1 MKSSVCKKAIALI
14 LIFSLVISGTVS
26 AFASSDTVSTGSAIR
41 EIKSDIKSA
50 SDTVNPVP
58 ASGTVYSYSGGTS
71 VSSTTQYVDDFSDL
85 ITGITRSIANSF
97 QAFANKIVPYI
108 DGIEGYIDNLE
119 TLVSGASTTLSN
131 NLPYIYDR
139 LGVILGAVDQ
149 IEGYVD
155 GLEGLIGTTNST
167 LSTISTRVNTT
178 NTRLTTTN
186 NHLSNI
192 SSDVHSIVENFTSD
206 GAINVNVVDN
216 PSNGFNQNDLWK
228 KYTNGNV
235 GSFTSYRMSADGTS
249 SSANWSLTNHSAF
262 ETIEYI
268 LTRFDNSLYQQSAG
282 LIKNWQNYNGN
293 LYNPDLTTYSLGT
306 SGNSLWYDFRRF
318 ASNVSQHL
326 ARLDYV
332 LASDDEISARSEA
345 SSNQEAFVD
354 DYISSSGSAS
364 VSVSNLGDM
373 ASLTGDMKDAL
384 SSNVSASSAFTAFSD
399 NSDAWL
405 WFSQTVA
412 DSLDTTNTRASF
424 DTPLLNG
431 YYTELER
438 TLGLNNAH

>member
-1 MKSSVCKKAIALI
+1 MKSNVCKKAIALF

-186 NHLSNI
+186 SHLSNI
-192 SSDVHSIVENFTSD
+192 SSDVHSIVENFTSE

-216 PSNGFNQNDLWK
+216 PSNGFNQNDFWK
-228 KYTNGNV
+228 KYDSLDGNV
-235 GSFTSYRMSADGTS
+235 INYRTLQDGTS
-249 SSANWSLTNHSAF
+249 NSATWSLRNHSAF
-262 ETIEYI
+262 ESIEYFMMYY
-268 LTRFDNSLYQQSAG
+268 LTSFYNYTSIFG
-282 LIKNWQNYNGN
+282 KNWQNANGY
-293 LYNPDLTTYSLGT
+293 LYKPDLTTTALGT
-306 SGNSLWYDFRRF
+306 SGNSFWYDFRRF
-318 ASNVSQHL
+318 ASNISQHL

-354 DYISSSGSAS
+354 EYISSSGSAS

-412 DSLDTTNTRASF
+412 DSLDTTNNRASF

-431 YYTELER
+431 YYTELEH